1 MAKYLAHVNNYCAR
15 INYMRQMFEG
25 GKDKSTVLEA
35 FKNLHRPKEYWNQMA
50 EGEPKKQSMPLQR

>member
-1 MAKYLAHVNNYCAR
+1 
-15 INYMRQMFEG
+15 MRQMFEG